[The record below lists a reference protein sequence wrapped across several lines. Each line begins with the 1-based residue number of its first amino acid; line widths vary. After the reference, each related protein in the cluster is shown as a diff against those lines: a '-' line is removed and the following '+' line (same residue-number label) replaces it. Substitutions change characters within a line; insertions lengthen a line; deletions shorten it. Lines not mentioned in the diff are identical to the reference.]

1 VSIIPTEQ
9 APSSDELIELVECYL
24 DQRLDETNGK
34 RLEVLLRD
42 DPKARRYCAERIRLH
57 TELHSL
63 TRPLRIEIH
72 EDRNLVIEQAG
83 GVSTVTAHHSNRV
96 SVAPSQGISGESAK
110 IRKAGWWLVA
120 LGLAALMPIAWWL
133 HSRRQQTVR
142 QQPPALSIAK
152 FENASFEA
160 ELLKEGEIRNSV
172 VGWETST
179 NKRQASVVNPGRSL
193 SGGLHLP
200 ETEAKLGS
208 KQLLSLTIDRSGEA
222 GWVRQRLYIETPMGA
237 QRLQLSD
244 IDGRTI
250 RVNLTLVRPAVAGT
264 AFAQNDVFLLAGI
277 QEELRPGR
285 KAAIYRINTGAA
297 GWTQADRNLS
307 LANDQMVKITF
318 DLKVKA
324 GEMRGDAFF
333 VVGIARDSPPGGE
346 IYVDDVSLELLDHE

>member
-1 VSIIPTEQ
+1 
-9 APSSDELIELVECYL
+9 
-24 DQRLDETNGK
+24 
-34 RLEVLLRD
+34 
-42 DPKARRYCAERIRLH
+42 
-57 TELHSL
+57 
-63 TRPLRIEIH
+63 
-72 EDRNLVIEQAG
+72 
-83 GVSTVTAHHSNRV
+83 
-96 SVAPSQGISGESAK
+96 
-110 IRKAGWWLVA
+110 
-120 LGLAALMPIAWWL
+120 
-133 HSRRQQTVR
+133 
-142 QQPPALSIAK
+142 
-152 FENASFEA
+152 
-160 ELLKEGEIRNSV
+160 
-172 VGWETST
+172 
-179 NKRQASVVNPGRSL
+179 
-193 SGGLHLP
+193 
-200 ETEAKLGS
+200 
-208 KQLLSLTIDRSGEA
+208 LLSLTIDRSGEA